1 MLSLHEE
8 KPIPDY
14 RRKRRKNNPHQSL
27 SRSLRYSCTGGE
39 RSGNGMLGTD
49 GGCLA
54 KDAVP
59 DLRFDLLDLLDGLL
73 FVEAIYE

>member
-1 MLSLHEE
+1 
-8 KPIPDY
+8 
-14 RRKRRKNNPHQSL
+14 
-27 SRSLRYSCTGGE
+27 
-39 RSGNGMLGTD
+39 MLGTD